1 MIEQSLFMV
10 KPDGVSRGLI
20 GEIISRVEKT
30 GYTIRAKKMLSVDD
44 ELASRHYAEHRNKP
58 FYDNLVAFITSGPSV
73 AMLVEGD
80 GVIMG
85 LRELVGNTNP
95 EDAAEGTIRRDF
107 GTSVEK
113 NVVHASD
120 SPASAEREIALFFNE
135 TEIQS

>member
-20 GEIISRVEKT
+20 GEILSRVEKE
-30 GYTIRAKKMLSVDD
+30 GYKIRAMKMLSVDD

-58 FYDNLVAFITSGPSV
+58 FYANLVAFITSGPSV

-85 LRELVGNTNP
+85 LRELVGKTNP

-107 GTSVEK
+107 GASVEK

-120 SPASAEREIALFFNE
+120 SPASAEREIPLFFNE

>member
-20 GEIISRVEKT
+20 GEILSRVEKK
-30 GYTIRAKKMLSVDD
+30 GYKIRAMKMLSVDD

-85 LRELVGNTNP
+85 LRELVGKTNP

-107 GTSVEK
+107 GASVER

-120 SPASAEREIALFFNE
+120 SPASAEREIPLFFNE